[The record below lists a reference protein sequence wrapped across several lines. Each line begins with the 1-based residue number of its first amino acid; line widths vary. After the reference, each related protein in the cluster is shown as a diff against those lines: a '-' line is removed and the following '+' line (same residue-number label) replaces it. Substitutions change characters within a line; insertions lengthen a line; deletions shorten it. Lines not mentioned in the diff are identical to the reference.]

1 MKKALQELESN
12 TAQIILL
19 LRKNEKIMSRH
30 KVWLCE
36 ILTMIIN
43 SQKLNEDDLKVFRIF
58 KKLDR
63 DNQMKSPVFDRLNHE
78 YVALSD
84 WLIENQGL
92 ILPKADKERI
102 ISIMANVNSFPEYSG
117 EEIDQLI

>member
-36 ILTMIIN
+36 TLTMIIN